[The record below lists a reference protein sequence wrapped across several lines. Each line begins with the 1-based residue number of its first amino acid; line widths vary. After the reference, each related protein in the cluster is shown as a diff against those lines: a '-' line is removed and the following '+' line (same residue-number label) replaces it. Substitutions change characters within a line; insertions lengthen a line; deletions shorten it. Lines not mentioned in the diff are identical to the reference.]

1 MNSSP
6 QLIYPTVDLFLYDL
20 ADGLGQN
27 NEEIQ
32 GNRRR
37 FWQRIYQDSLS
48 DKKLAELQDAEILFS
63 SQ

>member
-32 GNRRR
+32 ENRRR